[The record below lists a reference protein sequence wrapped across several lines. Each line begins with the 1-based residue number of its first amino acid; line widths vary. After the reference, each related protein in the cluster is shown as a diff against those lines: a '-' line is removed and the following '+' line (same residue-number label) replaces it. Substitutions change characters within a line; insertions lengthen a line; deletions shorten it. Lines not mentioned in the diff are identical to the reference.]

1 MISHQE
7 SIKSFGLRLKNIE
20 LNALPGCD
28 NRYMKIETR
37 IYGDKAYTN
46 FCGLITPEDGVECE
60 SFKAISIG
68 WLLVYGNKYY
78 LQIYLDNWA

>member
-1 MISHQE
+1 M
-7 SIKSFGLRLKNIE
+7 
-20 LNALPGCD
+20 NALPGCD
-28 NRYMKIETR
+28 NRYMKTETR

-60 SFKAISIG
+60 SFKVISIG
-68 WLLVYGNKYY
+68 SLLVYVNKYY

>member
-1 MISHQE
+1 
-7 SIKSFGLRLKNIE
+7 
-20 LNALPGCD
+20 
-28 NRYMKIETR
+28 MKIETR

>member
-1 MISHQE
+1 
-7 SIKSFGLRLKNIE
+7 
-20 LNALPGCD
+20 
-28 NRYMKIETR
+28 MKIETR
-37 IYGDKAYTN
+37 IYRDKAYIN

-68 WLLVYGNKYY
+68 SLLVYVNEYY